1 MANHRELGRDVL
13 KRGIYRTVEKI
24 HSPTIT
30 GENRMAAE
38 LGCRL
43 GQIEQMIRYAYWNS
57 GCTGIV
63 IGVSGGVDSAVAAA
77 FCCRAIGP
85 EKVLGLFLPS
95 AISNLKDGKDA
106 ALLCARLGM
115 EHRVVSIEPMLEGFR
130 NMAGY
135 TESRYLTGNIM
146 ARIRMAVVYF
156 HANLDH
162 RLVCG
167 TSNRSE
173 YMLGYCTKFG
183 DNAADVQP
191 LLHLY
196 KDEVYEAARE
206 LKIPDPILKKAPSA
220 GLWEGQSDE
229 REIGLSYAEIDTS
242 LRALELHQW
251 QATTPTEEKV
261 LALVKKSEHK
271 RLPAPNLLATLQ
283 KDPCILPGN

>member
-1 MANHRELGRDVL
+1 
-13 KRGIYRTVEKI
+13 
-24 HSPTIT
+24 
-30 GENRMAAE
+30 MAAE

-63 IGVSGGVDSAVAAA
+63 LGVSGGIDSAVAAA

-85 EKVLGLFLPS
+85 EKVLGLSLPS
-95 AISNLKDGKDA
+95 AISNPEDCKDA
-106 ALLCARLGM
+106 ALLCAQLGM
-115 EHRVVSIEPMLEGFR
+115 VHRVVSIEPMLEGFKTIPD
-130 NMAGY
+130 Y
-135 TESRYLTGNIM
+135 SPSRYLTGNLM
-146 ARIRMAVVYF
+146 ARIRMAVVYY
-156 HANLDH
+156 HANIDH

-183 DNAADVQP
+183 DNAADIQP
-191 LLHLY
+191 IIHLY
-196 KDEVYEAARE
+196 KDDIYEAARE
-206 LKIPDPILKKAPSA
+206 LKIPDTIVKKAPSA

-229 REIGLSYAEIDTS
+229 SEIGLSYAEIDAS

-251 QATTPTEEKV
+251 KATTPTEEKV

-271 RLPAPNLLATLQ
+271 RLSAPNLLIALQ
-283 KDPCILPGN
+283 NCQDI